1 MDSFFLISYLE
12 FLIKFVNTSNFV
24 TNGLKQETLHMKIC
38 VHLHYIIAA
47 LFKQDMPLFFVGYE
61 LFVYLHVYEISIM
74 INCISVTEIK
84 V

>member
-1 MDSFFLISYLE
+1 
-12 FLIKFVNTSNFV
+12 
-24 TNGLKQETLHMKIC
+24 MKIC